1 MLLLEVVLLVGGS
14 RHVVLENLIV
24 FLHVPIRSI
33 GSGIHEVIT
42 KKINTR
48 KNLQLNE
55 FLVLI

>member
-42 KKINTR
+42 KKNQHEKKLTT
-48 KNLQLNE
+48 
-55 FLVLI
+55 